1 MAHNLSSLD
10 LISWR
15 WKKGPHDMVQPG
27 PQVFGS
33 MLSAIIATHESER
46 TLVPTLAALIPG
58 ATAGPLGEVIVAD
71 ADSRDATAEVAEVA
85 GCRYMSSTAPLGT
98 RLKAAA
104 ASTHTPWL
112 LFLRAGCVPEP
123 GWVTTADRFMQA
135 SDTLDG
141 AARAAVF
148 RSPGA
153 DDMLRPGLSEVIALL
168 RVALG
173 SGPKPEQGLLIAR
186 RFYDALGGHPD
197 VANAEAALLRKLGRR
212 RIAMLSTRAR
222 IAR

>member
-1 MAHNLSSLD
+1 
-10 LISWR
+10 
-15 WKKGPHDMVQPG
+15 
-27 PQVFGS
+27 

-58 ATAGPLGEVIVAD
+58 ATAGLLGEVVVAD
-71 ADSRDATAEVAEVA
+71 AGSRDATAEVADLA
-85 GCRYMSSTAPLGT
+85 GCRFMSSTAPLGA

-104 ASTHTPWL
+104 ASTRTPWL
-112 LFLRAGCVPEP
+112 LFLRAGCVPEI
-123 GWVTTADRFMQA
+123 GWVTAADRFMQA
-135 SDTLDG
+135 TDTLDG

-148 RSPGA
+148 RPPGA
-153 DDMLRPGLSEVIALL
+153 ADMLRPGLSEVIALL

-173 SGPKPEQGLLIAR
+173 GGAKPEQGLLIAR

-197 VANAEAALLRKLGRR
+197 AADAETAILHRLGRR
-212 RIAMLSTRAR
+212 RVAMLPVGTR